1 MIGLQ
6 LALKSIV
13 REPRRHWIAV
23 LGVVSV
29 LVPLLLIWSMKV
41 GFVSGLMQELRSA
54 PSNLELRLRG
64 DYLLDAAK
72 VDEVHRIGGVGFVIP
87 TARMLATRA
96 FASLEGGAKRT
107 PVSLMPTAQGD
118 PLLQGVGGGA
128 VDDRTALVSRG
139 LADRLGVEEGSTI
152 EISNV
157 RREQTETL
165 RLRLRV
171 SDVVGSEGIGGQWVF
186 VSPDLVQA
194 VEAFI
199 DGYAVPRFGVDGKP
213 PGERQPVYSSLRIYA
228 DRIENVASVAEGLQK
243 LGFAVESNAA
253 RIENVLRLDR
263 ILSAVVIVL
272 GAILLSGLSLSVWA
286 GLAAILEQLRRHV
299 ALLGLMGA
307 GIWNIGLYFI
317 AIGLLVALC
326 GTLAAFASAYVLMKI
341 GNGWLSGI
349 AGTSRPVFELPMTSV
364 ISIFGIVMVL
374 QLIITLVVAARAA
387 TVHPREMLRDD

>member
-13 REPRRHWIAV
+13 REPKRHWIAV

-29 LVPLLLIWSMKV
+29 LVPLLLIWGMKV

-64 DYLLDAAK
+64 DYLLDATK
-72 VDEVHRIGGVGFVIP
+72 LDEVRRIGDVGFVIP

-96 FASLEGGAKRT
+96 FASLDGGAKRT
-107 PVSLMPTAQGD
+107 PVSLMPTAPGD
-118 PLLQGVGGGA
+118 PLLQGAGGV
-128 VDDRTALVSRG
+128 VDERTALISRG
-139 LADRLGVEEGSTI
+139 LADRLGVGEGSTV

-157 RREQTETL
+157 RRDQTETL
-165 RLRLRV
+165 RLRVQV
-171 SDVVGSEGIGGQWVF
+171 SGVVDGEGIGGQWVF

-199 DGYAVPRFGVDGKP
+199 DGYAVPRFGMDGKP
-213 PGERQPVYSSLRIYA
+213 SGERPPVYSSLRIYA
-228 DRIENVASVAEGLQK
+228 DRIENVASVAEGLRK
-243 LGFAVESNAA
+243 LGFVVESNAA

-307 GIWNIGLYFI
+307 GAWNIGLYFV

-326 GTLAAFASAYVLMKI
+326 GTLAAFASAYFLMKI

-349 AGTSRPVFELPMTSV
+349 AGTSRAVFELPVTD
-364 ISIFGIVMVL
+364 ITGIFGIVMML
-374 QLIITLVVAARAA
+374 QITITLVIAARAA